1 MRSPKKHKIHE
12 LFIPLIIL
20 TLVLW
25 FLYRRLFMFPVWFD
39 ETIGKAIFF
48 GLPTWLYVTSTGFRT
63 VIDTFS
69 TPKLRPGLLRGLA
82 VGGLFGFVTL
92 FLRLWQRQGTV
103 IFVPVF
109 FADVFWWEALLAL
122 FTAFWETLFF
132 YSFVMSV
139 IMDRF
144 EHWKLSK
151 QVTATALI
159 FMLFH
164 IPNIFLRF
172 SGEQVIVLLLLL
184 TLFSVGQA
192 LLFARNR
199 NAYTLILSHT
209 LWGLSLL
216 IYW

>member
-1 MRSPKKHKIHE
+1 MRSQKKHKIHE
-12 LFIPLIIL
+12 LFLPLIVL

-48 GLPTWLYVTSTGFRT
+48 GLPAWLYVTSTGFRE

-69 TPKLRPGLLRGLA
+69 TPKLKPGLLRGLA
-82 VGGLFGFVTL
+82 VGGLFGFITL
-92 FLRLWQRQGTV
+92 FFRLWQRQGSV
-103 IFVPVF
+103 LFVPVF
-109 FADVFWWEALLAL
+109 FADAFWWEAFLAL
-122 FTAFWETLFF
+122 CTAFWETLFF
-132 YSFVMSV
+132 FSFVMSV
-139 IMDRF
+139 IQDRF
-144 EHWKLSK
+144 EDWKLSK
-151 QVTATALI
+151 QVTATSLI